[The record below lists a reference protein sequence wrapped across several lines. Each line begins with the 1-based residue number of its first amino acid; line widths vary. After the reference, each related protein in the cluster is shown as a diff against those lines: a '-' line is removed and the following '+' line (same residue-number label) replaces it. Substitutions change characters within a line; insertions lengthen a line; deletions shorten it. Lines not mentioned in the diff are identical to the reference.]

1 MIDYRLFYPH
11 LSIRDQER
19 PRRPLNGHR
28 PERVYRTTTERD
40 GARRAG
46 QR

>member
-11 LSIRDQER
+11 LSVRDQER
-19 PRRPLNGHR
+19 PRRPLTGHR
-28 PERVYRTTTERD
+28 PERVYHRSSVRD
-40 GARRAG
+40 GARRDG